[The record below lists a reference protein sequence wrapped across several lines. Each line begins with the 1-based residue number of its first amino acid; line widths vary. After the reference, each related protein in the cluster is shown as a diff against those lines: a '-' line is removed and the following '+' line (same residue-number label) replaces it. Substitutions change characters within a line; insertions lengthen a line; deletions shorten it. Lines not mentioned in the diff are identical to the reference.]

1 MNSWESLPLPCPFSS
16 ATSARTCS
24 PFIFVSATVE
34 GMSAKKKPMK
44 SAKKD
49 VAQKAPEAEKPQVL
63 TEAELKEINKQA
75 RPGIG
80 KMMGVSLIMGAIGGG
95 ALVGG
100 VGAAMDVPQ
109 RADYEISNSA
119 DTQITTTFSTQIDNP
134 DGVLSADDEARMERD
149 TERLEVPAV
158 VKQLNYIVFADND
171 DNVNDTV
178 ENYLRDNHPELIGDD
193 KFADGVLIVGVG
205 LDPRQAFIFA
215 GEDVA
220 DTLDLRDSSHLDDS
234 LDAIKPGVEDNNIP
248 AGLFAGADEATDVSQ
263 LAEDRYN
270 DAVGDRIGA
279 MAGAGIG
286 GGGAIF
292 GIGMGVGAYRR
303 NKAKKVAQARAEMSL
318 VGKEYGEL
326 ATRLDQIDIRAHS
339 LASPFA
345 NETMRK
351 QWEEVRDRFFN
362 IHGQVDS
369 LGNLTSKAPDEK
381 FLAQADAIH
390 QAAVTTR
397 EVSYAEENID
407 KLYSLEHGDE
417 LVRRTELQALR
428 DDVVEA
434 QVSLD
439 DAESG
444 LYRELQNLRE
454 RADSMMNR
462 TQDSGF
468 LEEYVLLLGDYR
480 TALEQLRQQKFDD
493 LDESKNT
500 ALVAPGITSPDYRVG
515 YGYNNFVPF
524 WALSTWHSSN
534 ASAQSSSGSSA
545 NTSFS
550 SGFSGSGGSSSF

>member
-1 MNSWESLPLPCPFSS
+1 
-16 ATSARTCS
+16 
-24 PFIFVSATVE
+24 
-34 GMSAKKKPMK
+34 
-44 SAKKD
+44 
-49 VAQKAPEAEKPQVL
+49 
-63 TEAELKEINKQA
+63 
-75 RPGIG
+75 
-80 KMMGVSLIMGAIGGG
+80 
-95 ALVGG
+95 
-100 VGAAMDVPQ
+100 
-109 RADYEISNSA
+109 
-119 DTQITTTFSTQIDNP
+119 
-134 DGVLSADDEARMERD
+134 
-149 TERLEVPAV
+149 
-158 VKQLNYIVFADND
+158 
-171 DNVNDTV
+171 
-178 ENYLRDNHPELIGDD
+178 
-193 KFADGVLIVGVG
+193 
-205 LDPRQAFIFA
+205 DPRQAFIFA

-362 IHGQVDS
+362 IHGQVDA
-369 LGNLTSKAPDEK
+369 LGNLTSKSPDEK
-381 FLAQADAIH
+381 YLEQADAIH

-397 EVSYAEENID
+397 EVSYAEDNID

-454 RADSMMNR
+454 RADSMMAKP
-462 TQDSGF
+462 QHPGF
-468 LEEYVLLLGDYR
+468 LDDYVLLLGDYR

-493 LDESKNT
+493 LEEAKNT